1 MKYDMV
7 AFDLDGV
14 IVTERSSWEWV
25 HRHFGADNSESL
37 AAFCNGEIDDM
48 EFMRTD
54 IAKWMRI
61 NPGVTSSHIKEILM
75 GAKLIEGAR
84 EAIQSIKSTGARTCI
99 VSGGID
105 LLADHIGE
113 ICGVDRVISNGL
125 RTDEQ
130 GKLIGDGILRVELR
144 DKASAL
150 LSIAKDF
157 DIDPAKC
164 AAVGNSWVDVS
175 MFEVCGLGIA
185 FNPIDSK
192 TITEADVVVESNDLR
207 DILPHLD

>member
-1 MKYDMV
+1 MT
-7 AFDLDGV
+7 GV
-14 IVTERSSWEWV
+14 QTCALPI
-25 HRHFGADNSESL
+25 
-37 AAFCNGEIDDM
+37 C
-48 EFMRTD
+48 
-54 IAKWMRI
+54 
-61 NPGVTSSHIKEILM
+61 
-75 GAKLIEGAR
+75 AR

-150 LSIAKDF
+150 LSIAKAF

-164 AAVGNSWVDVS
+164 AAVGNSWVYVS

>member
-1 MKYDMV
+1 MKYEMV

-25 HRHFGADNSESL
+25 HRHFGVDNSESL

-54 IAKWMRI
+54 IAKWRKI
-61 NPGVTSSHIKEILM
+61 NPDVTSSHIREILM

-84 EAIQSIKSTGARTCI
+84 EAVQAIKSTGARTCI

-125 RTDEQ
+125 TTDDQ
-130 GKLIGDGILRVELR
+130 GKLLGDGILRVELR

-150 LSIAKDF
+150 ISIAREF
-157 DIDPAKC
+157 NIPTEKC
-164 AAVGNSWVDVS
+164 AAIGNSWVDVS

-192 TITEADVVVESNDLR
+192 TITGADVVVESNDLR
-207 DILPHLD
+207 DILAHLG